1 MHVVLRGEKTAH
13 HGKHC
18 TLGSMWVCDCTGEE
32 EEEDDD
38 EEEED
43 EAEERDR
50 SQGELIEMRQR
61 LMALSKHGAKRRESQ
76 SSTLGILAAGTLHH
90 CG

>member
-1 MHVVLRGEKTAH
+1 MALGASSVIVVVGGDGAGPGLHQLA
-13 HGKHC
+13 
-18 TLGSMWVCDCTGEE
+18 SS
-32 EEEDDD
+32 
-38 EEEED
+38 
-43 EAEERDR
+43 AEEPLEAG
-50 SQGELIEMRQR
+50 SQGEMTEMRQR